1 MQSWLT
7 HTSRLA
13 NSQASASN
21 AARRQWKTGIIGA
34 TKRSIVLKIHF
45 VYLLIN
51 SSWFKNRKNLQPTK
65 YITRKLNPIKHK
77 KLFLN
82 NVVWAIFG
90 IEMLAKTLVNL
101 ANASLSR
108 GKPFGGQG
116 PPSNRTGMMS
126 KGIGEGKWQVCLH
139 GVVCSVVLSGNLY
152 NPRGIEK
159 TKNAWSV
166 CHSKSNI
173 PKHLC
178 FL

>member
-1 MQSWLT
+1 MGLYNSFEVGRFSFMQSWLT

-21 AARRQWKTGIIGA
+21 AARWQWKTGIIGA

-108 GKPFGGQG
+108 GKLFGGQG
-116 PPSNRTGMMS
+116 ATMW
-126 KGIGEGKWQVCLH
+126 ELWQQFKASRFSDYVGTLAT
-139 GVVCSVVLSGNLY
+139 
-152 NPRGIEK
+152 I
-159 TKNAWSV
+159 
-166 CHSKSNI
+166 
-173 PKHLC
+173 
-178 FL
+178 